1 MVGLASGHRFCWL
14 SRWCRCVKSA
24 KGIIAYAAYCLN
36 ASGILHRRNRC
47 ILDTATHAGA
57 LSNTAPAN
65 YKNLGTS
72 LDWLTVNITEP
83 FPEGRLLEMYRLVE
97 ESPSANIETAYSYLD
112 TPLVLQRGR
121 SGAVVTL
128 HSDLLDISIQAP
140 NSDKPSKVTIYSPA
154 LWSFGNDLA
163 VSQMQGFVDTLWC
176 QHCTLIPSR
185 LDLCCDVTGFPVSQF
200 DSRRDTRSRLVTR
213 SKKLDFLGEADT
225 QTLRIGRASSAVQT
239 QIYNKTADCMAKGK
253 DYYFATWQA
262 RGWLGLASEEVTRVE
277 FRCSREFFNEWHTL
291 GEDGNA
297 APILDVWDMLD
308 ALPAIW
314 QYLTRKHCRIVVP
327 DAAEL
332 NRTRL
337 QDAAVWLVVSEQWDG
352 STVASP
358 GTRYTRRSHDRDR
371 LDMQGTG
378 VLRSRLALTPDAE
391 DMGDMQIAGIVL
403 GLITDDLS
411 RRNLTWREYILQ
423 RRTEIMG
430 RRRAA

>member
-1 MVGLASGHRFCWL
+1 M
-14 SRWCRCVKSA
+14 
-24 KGIIAYAAYCLN
+24 
-36 ASGILHRRNRC
+36 
-47 ILDTATHAGA
+47 DTATHAGA
-57 LSNTAPAN
+57 NSNTAPAN

-83 FPEGRLLEMYRLVE
+83 FPEGRLLEFYRLVE
-97 ESPSANIETAYSYLD
+97 ESPTTSIETQYSYLG

-128 HSDLLDISIQAP
+128 HSDLLDIAIQAP
-140 NSDKPSKVTIYSPA
+140 TSDKPSKVTVYSPA
-154 LWSFGNDLA
+154 LWSVGNDA
-163 VSQMQGFVDTLWC
+163 SISEMQGFVDTLWC

-185 LDLCCDVTGFPVSQF
+185 VDMCCDVTGLPVAQF

-213 SKKLDFLGEADT
+213 SKKLDMLGEAET
-225 QTLRIGRASSAVQT
+225 QTLRIGRATSAVQT
-239 QIYNKTADCMAKGK
+239 QIYNKSLDCMVKGK
-253 DYYFATWQA
+253 SYYFATWEA
-262 RGWLGLASEEVTRVE
+262 RGWLGLAHEEVTRVE

-291 GEDGNA
+291 CDDGDA
-297 APILDVWDMLD
+297 APILDVWEMLD

-314 QYLTRKHCRIVVP
+314 QYLTRKHCRLVIP
-327 DAAEL
+327 DAAEK

-337 QDAAVWLVVSEQWDG
+337 QDDPLWLIVAQPWDG
-352 STVASP
+352 STVASQ

-378 VLRSRLALTPDAE
+378 VLRSRLALTPDSE
-391 DMGDMQIAGIVL
+391 EMGDMQIAGLVL

-411 RRNLTWREYILQ
+411 RRGLSWREYILQ